1 MATPREVF
9 FEEAEYAR
17 RITAVQA
24 RMAEAGVDLLLTP
37 NPGNICYLAG
47 YFSGNVLDIM
57 FLAVP
62 REGTPVFYLWQFERG
77 RAEAS
82 LVGAELV
89 CWETGVEPI
98 GFVAKDLDRRGL
110 KRGHTAV
117 DTGST
122 YTAYDVVANLMAA
135 LDAAPGK
142 GLVES
147 VRLVKSPAEHALI
160 RKASV
165 MTDAGTKAAL
175 DALTEGATDM
185 EISKATMDALLDAGS
200 EVMCVEPFICI
211 GWRSGTPHAIRGG
224 GVAKAGD
231 PVFIE
236 LSGVAGRYN
245 APIMRTGVVG
255 EPSPEVEEL
264 AHYSNAVIDTISGMM
279 KDGVE
284 IPSLAAAG
292 TEVLAPIRDK
302 IIFHDLFGY
311 PIGVGFPP
319 NWIENPAAYLSAD
332 NHTTLKA
339 GMVYHLPTMLRVT
352 GQYGAGFSET
362 LIVHEDGVEV
372 MSKLPRSLKG

>member
-9 FEEAEYAR
+9 FEDEEYAR
-17 RITAVQA
+17 RLTAVQA
-24 RMAEAGVDLLLTP
+24 RMAAEGIDLLVTP
-37 NPGNICYLAG
+37 SPGNICYLAG

-62 REGTPVFYLWQFERG
+62 QEGTPVFYLWQFERG

-82 LVGAELV
+82 LVVAELV
-89 CWETGVEPI
+89 CWDTGVEPI
-98 GFVAKDLDRRGL
+98 SFVVADLDRRGL
-110 KRGHTAV
+110 KRGRIAV

-122 YTAYDVVANLMAA
+122 HTAYDVVDRLMSGLNAET
-135 LDAAPGK
+135 GK
-142 GLVES
+142 GLIETI
-147 VRLVKSPAEHALI
+147 RLVKSPAEHALI
-160 RKASV
+160 RKAAV

-175 DALTEGATDM
+175 DALREGASDM
-185 EISKATMDALLDAGS
+185 EITKAAMAGLLDADS
-200 EVMCVEPFICI
+200 EVMCVEPFVCL

-236 LSGVAGRYN
+236 LSGVYGRYN

-255 EPSPEVEEL
+255 DPTPEVEEL
-264 AHYSNAVIDTISGMM
+264 ATYSNLCIDTIIGMM

-292 TEVLAPIRDK
+292 TEVLEPLRGK
-302 IIFHDLFGY
+302 IIFHYLYGY

-362 LIVHEDGVEV
+362 VIIHEDGVEV
-372 MSKLPRSLKG
+372 MSKLPRSLT